1 MEKSPAKSTHRK
13 GTFQCASDTGYRS
26 SAVAAAL
33 ALDRLREQLILD
45 DALRHG
51 HDGWSG
57 CGRPLPC
64 CRPRIKSAGE
74 IQVGVDA
81 TYAPNEYKDSS
92 GNAIGWDIDLF
103 NAVAKK
109 LGVKAVLQHRG
120 LRHHI
125 IPKITGGKYDV
136 GVSSFTD
143 TTDRQKQVNFVDY
156 YSAGILWASPSGKT
170 VDPDNACGLKVAVET
185 GTVEETDD
193 VPGSPRR
200 ASPRAK
206 PAIQILKFDGQD
218 QATNAVVLGQA
229 GRHERGP
236 RPSPT
241 TRSPSRRAS
250 CRSRAS
256 RSTSRPTA
264 SRWARARSSHHAI
277 QKALQKLV
285 DDGSYNRD
293 SEEVGRRRPARS
305 RRSR

>member
-1 MEKSPAKSTHRK
+1 MRIRYGIPVV
-13 GTFQCASDTGYRS
+13 
-26 SAVAAAL
+26 AVALALALTGCVNNTPSGSSSGSSSTGGKDAAL
-33 ALDRLREQLILD
+33 A
-45 DALRHG
+45 AL
-51 HDGWSG
+51 
-57 CGRPLPC
+57 LPAK
-64 CRPRIKSAGE
+64 IAKAGV

-109 LGVKAVLQHRG
+109 LGVKAVYNIAG
-120 LRHHI
+120 FDTI

-156 YSAGILWASPSGKT
+156 YSAGILWASPKGKT

-193 VPGSPRR
+193 VPSKSTACRSAG
-200 ASPRAK
+200 K

-229 GRHERGP
+229 DAMSAD
-236 RPSPT
+236 SPIT
-241 TRSPSRRAS
+241 DYAVAKSGGKLQVAGKSFDVAPYGFAIDKGSKLDV
-250 CRSRAS
+250 
-256 RSTSRPTA
+256 
-264 SRWARARSSHHAI
+264 AI
-277 QKALQKLV
+277 QKTVQALVNDGTYASVLNKWGV
-285 DDGSYNRD
+285 ADGSLKTITINNA
-293 SEEVGRRRPARS
+293 G
-305 RRSR
+305 